1 MSEIGA
7 GAGIAGEAY
16 RHCEQLVRAHDK
28 DRYLASLYAPAARR
42 PCLFA
47 LYAFAIEIGRVRQRV
62 KEPLA
67 GTIRLQWWHEAIAG
81 LRAEEAAA
89 SPVLIALQDAAR
101 QTGVALTPLTE
112 AVEARQD
119 ELHGTPAVGAASA
132 IMTMAARFLGADDVA
147 IVTAAAHAGNAV
159 TFVRDAGTADAAREA
174 YRAFRAQ
181 AAVLPEQAL
190 PAFLEVSLV
199 PLLLKNPSAP
209 QWRRQLTLLR
219 AAHFGF
225 ARL

>member
-28 DRYLASLYAPAARR
+28 DRYLASLYAPVARR